1 VTVREDG
8 VVLLDDVDLTV
19 PGGTAVAVVGRSG
32 AGKSVLAGVAARLR
46 DPDAGEVLL
55 DGVPLRALSRASLR
69 TAVGV
74 AFERPALVGTT
85 VADAIGGPPDRVVE
99 SAKSVHAHEFVSRLP
114 EGYATPLTEAP
125 MSGGELQR
133 LGLARAWP
141 ATRLLVLDD
150 ATSSLDMVTE
160 MRISETLTA
169 AGGRTRLVVTH
180 RRSTAARADLVV
192 WLADGRVQ
200 AVAPHEDLWT
210 DPEYR
215 AVFG

>member
-1 VTVREDG
+1 MPDSILLLHGALGARDTLQPLAA
-8 VVLLDDVDLTV
+8 VLTPLL
-19 PGGTAVAVVGRSG
+19 PPGTA
-32 AGKSVLAGVAARLR
+32 
-46 DPDAGEVLL
+46 
-55 DGVPLRALSRASLR
+55 
-69 TAVGV
+69 
-74 AFERPALVGTT
+74 
-85 VADAIGGPPDRVVE
+85 
-99 SAKSVHAHEFVSRLP
+99 VHAHEFVSRLP

-160 MRISETLTA
+160 MRISETLT
-169 AGGRTRLVVTH
+169 GTTPGRTRLVVTH

-192 WLADGRVQ
+192 WLVDGRIR
-200 AVAPHEDLWT
+200 AVAPHEELWT

>member
-1 VTVREDG
+1 
-8 VVLLDDVDLTV
+8 
-19 PGGTAVAVVGRSG
+19 
-32 AGKSVLAGVAARLR
+32 VAARLR
-46 DPDAGEVLL
+46 DPDVGDVLL
-55 DGVPLRALSRASLR
+55 DGVPLRALTRSSLR

-74 AFERPALVGTT
+74 AFERPTLVGAT
-85 VADAIGGPPDRVVE
+85 VGDAIGGRASRVE
-99 SAKSVHAHEFVSRLP
+99 DSARAVHAHEFVSRLP

-192 WLADGRVQ
+192 WLVDGRIR
-200 AVAPHEDLWT
+200 AVAHHEELWA